1 MRGILMSLGLG
12 VCILVLSMYSSTAAV
27 TATFLQRGVNT
38 RATAMGEAFVA
49 LADDS
54 TSLYRNPAGLIQ
66 MERKE
71 FSIVH
76 NNSWCGNTDEVYL
89 SVGFPVAGGILA
101 LAGDYVNAESADQI
115 TVFTPSGLGIIAG
128 YGKRISGRFSL
139 GFSVGMDQ
147 DIIGSEKENIFLA
160 NVGLLGKVSRA
171 LFFGFA
177 VNNIGGGL
185 GTSAFPLTLRTGLA
199 LRDIPFTLK
208 SIGRSVNGKI
218 TMALDMVMPV
228 NGSSYYCAGVAWWI
242 EELVA
247 LRLGYKSNQEA
258 GSGVTAGLGFKV
270 GRLHLDYAHVDYGY
284 FGITHRVS
292 LGWKW

>member
-1 MRGILMSLGLG
+1 MRGILMNLGLG

-54 TSLYRNPAGLIQ
+54 TSLYQNPAGLIQ

-89 SVGFPVAGGILA
+89 SAGFPVAGGILA
-101 LAGDYVNAESADQI
+101 LAGHYVNAESADQI
-115 TVFTPSGLGIIAG
+115 TVFTPFGLGMMAG

-147 DIIGSEKENIFLA
+147 NIIGSEKENIFLA
-160 NVGLLGKVSRA
+160 NIGVLGKVSRA
-171 LFFGFA
+171 LFLGFA
-177 VNNIGGGL
+177 VNNIGRGL
-185 GTSAFPLTLRTGLA
+185 GTSAFPLTIRTGLA
-199 LRDIPFTLK
+199 LRDIPFTLG
-208 SIGRSVNGKI
+208 SIGKSMNGKI
-218 TMALDMVMPV
+218 RMALDMVKPV
-228 NGSSYYCAGVAWWI
+228 NGSSYYCAGVEWWI

-247 LRLGYKSNQEA
+247 LRLGYKSNQET
-258 GSGVTAGLGFKV
+258 GSGVTAGLGFKM

-284 FGITHRVS
+284 LGVTHRVS